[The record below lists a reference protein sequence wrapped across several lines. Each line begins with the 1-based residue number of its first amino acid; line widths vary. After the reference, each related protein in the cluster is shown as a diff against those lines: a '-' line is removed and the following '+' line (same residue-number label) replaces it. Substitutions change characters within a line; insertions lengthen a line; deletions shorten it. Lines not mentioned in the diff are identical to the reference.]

1 MNTINV
7 KVNFKNGSCDVTGIN
22 LITGDYNSTKM
33 VFEFDRDTGT
43 KVFEMKSPSE
53 QLVMVQEI
61 QNNEIILYGLDEDEN
76 IASILNEEGYYVF
89 EISLY
94 ENESKLTSARGKIKV
109 KPEQVI
115 VDGEV
120 VEAYLPIFDQLL
132 SQVNTAITQTN
143 NLNLAS
149 SKSGKITTITITK
162 KDGTTETR
170 QVLDGDD
177 FEYNWSGTQL
187 GVKTSA
193 ESDYTYVDLKGDK
206 GDAGAIKMLIVAELP
221 ATGADDTIYLV
232 PLENPD
238 VQGNNYAEY
247 VYINGAWELLGKI
260 GVQVDLTDYVKFTDY
275 ATTNKGGVIKS
286 GSYSF
291 NIIDGKPYADTLTYA
306 NYQSFNNGNFISKG
320 TLENVITGKGLV
332 SNTDYAN
339 TTTGGVIKV
348 GSASG
353 TYISSGELRAGA
365 YTYDQYTSKI
375 DQAFISKGTLENV
388 LTNRIGNIQTLLDNL
403 DTGAGV

>member
-1 MNTINV
+1 MNIINV
-7 KVNFKNGSCDVTGIN
+7 KVNFEKGTCETTGIN
-22 LITGDYNSTKM
+22 LVTGDYNSTKM
-33 VFEFDRDTGT
+33 IFNFDRDTGT

-61 QNNEIILYGLDEDEN
+61 QNNEVILYGLDEDEN
-76 IASILNEEGYYVF
+76 IASIFNEEGYYVF

-94 ENESKLTSARGKIKV
+94 ENESKLTSAKGKIKV

-143 NLNLAS
+143 NLNITS

-193 ESDYTYVDLKGDK
+193 ESDYTYVDLKGEP
-206 GDAGAIKMLIVAELP
+206 GVPGA
-221 ATGADDTIYLV
+221 
-232 PLENPD
+232 
-238 VQGNNYAEY
+238 
-247 VYINGAWELLGKI
+247 
-260 GVQVDLTDYVKFTDY
+260 VKF
-275 ATTNKGGVIKS
+275 
-286 GSYSF
+286 
-291 NIIDGKPYADTLTYA
+291 II
-306 NYQSFNNGNFISKG
+306 
-320 TLENVITGKGLV
+320 V
-332 SNTDYAN
+332 
-339 TTTGGVIKV
+339 
-348 GSASG
+348 
-353 TYISSGELRAGA
+353 
-365 YTYDQYTSKI
+365 
-375 DQAFISKGTLENV
+375 
-388 LTNRIGNIQTLLDNL
+388 QTLPTD
-403 DTGAGV
+403 DGH